1 MSKAKLKNGNMCK
14 KKNNLRLQ
22 NGNLLCYQKEE
33 EKKIYKWSDQL
44 DLLTCEESDGQAES
58 VPAADEA
65 SSIFVMS
72 WNRDLHRSPPQNS

>member
-1 MSKAKLKNGNMCK
+1 MAK
-14 KKNNLRLQ
+14 RQ
-22 NGNLLCYQKEE
+22 PPLLSDRRR
-33 EKKIYKWSDQL
+33 KKIYKWSDQL